1 MISRGRVI
9 WLVIDALALLG
20 VVVFSVLSALEPDE
34 PGYVIGQIVSA
45 GLILVSVILW
55 RRSRR
60 PPPGGLA

>member
-1 MISRGRVI
+1 VI

-20 VVVFSVLSALEPDE
+20 VVVFSVLSALEPGE

-60 PPPGGLA
+60 QPPGGLA